1 MRKNSPTSDKS
12 VVLKIID
19 SGWEEIDKG
28 LLHDKETKFN
38 IHVEIKN
45 TKRNALIGYFAV
57 LMESGKEIS
66 CDSTKDIPIKS
77 VLVPAG
83 ITLTKWIQA
92 EKDVFGK
99 SIKGESPIKLWFKSF
114 DGEQIGLYTADIPR

>member
-1 MRKNSPTSDKS
+1 MRKDSPTFDKN
-12 VVLKIID
+12 VMLKIID

-28 LLHDKETKFN
+28 LLHEKEIKFN

-45 TKRNALIGYFAV
+45 NKRNALIGYFAV
-57 LMESGKEIS
+57 LTESGKEIS
-66 CDSTKDIPIKS
+66 CDSTRDMPIKS

-83 ITLTKWIQA
+83 VTLTKWIQA